1 MTQDGTIALGNWTS
15 VIVSG
20 SNVGGGANSQGAID
34 GQYYLDGYL
43 IAIASPD
50 GSLRR
55 GFIAGDREESGFYIY
70 LNGDQYWSRE

>member
-1 MTQDGTIALGNWTS
+1 MTKDDTIVLGNWIS
-15 VIVSG
+15 VVVSN
-20 SNVGGGANSQGAID
+20 SNVGGGTTNESSIE
-34 GQYYLDGYL
+34 GQYYPDGYL

-55 GFIAGDREESGFYIY
+55 GFIAGDCEESGFYVY